1 MIQMKIAKRKLHKRN
16 LHKTKTLEEKDTKND
31 AKGKK
36 MSK

>member
-1 MIQMKIAKRKLHKRN
+1 MKIAKRN

-31 AKGKK
+31 TKGKK